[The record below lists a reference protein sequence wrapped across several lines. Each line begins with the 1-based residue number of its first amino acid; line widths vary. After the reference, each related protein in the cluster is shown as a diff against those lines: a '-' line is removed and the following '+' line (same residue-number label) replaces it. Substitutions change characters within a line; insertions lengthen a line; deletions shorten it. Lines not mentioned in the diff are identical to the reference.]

1 MELLTGPSLR
11 ILVARLEMVLVVSA
25 AMEWRST
32 SGSELTS
39 LAAVGSRPSM
49 VVVVAIRRESLVALS
64 ADNGLSVPHLCAG
77 VEINVRQQHEDQA
90 MVSRPCAAGSHL

>member
-1 MELLTGPSLR
+1 M
-11 ILVARLEMVLVVSA
+11 ARLEMVLVVSA

-64 ADNGLSVPHLCAG
+64 ADNFGLSVPHLCAG